1 MKVYG
6 PLRKAQLEKVT
17 KPEDLN
23 VPIDGR
29 IFMDDTLTNP
39 NDENSGKNTP
49 TITLG
54 TTNKEIL
61 LSGDAV
67 IHGSA
72 NVADT
77 PKPTG
82 VSTSHIVP
90 GSITTAD
97 LADGAVTAPKLQ
109 RAESIGAALR
119 QGGEPGAVEGTYD
132 DANHLP
138 IYGNIKPKS
147 IGKYELKDKS
157 VIESKLAD
165 NAVTG
170 AKIANDTVTED
181 KLSRARF
188 NLRLGE
194 YSGGAVKG
202 STTKPGSNEIDSAG
216 NIQHQTI
223 GNYELALGAILGTNM
238 AVGTIGSREIKN
250 NSIVASDLAKAN
262 RPESGGIQSTDSGAV
277 EGTIIG
283 VNPDKSLK
291 YTYGNIK
298 PGSIGRTELRNDCIT
313 PEKINP
319 GAVTKDKLDTNAVT
333 TGKINSLAVTEDKL
347 ADDAVTRLKLADDA
361 VTTGK
366 INSIA
371 VTETKIKDDAVTEDK
386 IKNDAVTEDK
396 IANNA
401 VTAPKLQKATKV
413 LGPTET
419 TSQKDDDGAVQGTYQ
434 DGRNPDSTPK
444 YVFGNIKPHSIDRFE
459 LKNDCV
465 TTEKIN
471 PGAVTEDK
479 LADDAVTRLK
489 LADDAVT
496 TGKINSIAVTETKIK
511 DDAVTEDKIKNDAVT
526 EDKIAN
532 NAVTGAKIADYSAIS
547 ADNSPGITTD
557 KIADKAVTRA
567 KLSKAVTDELDT
579 IGSGSAS
586 TGGAFLVATIW
597 AVDKYG

>member
-109 RAESIGAALR
+109 RAESIGAAFI

-132 DANHLP
+132 DANNVP

-165 NAVTG
+165 DAVTEDKIANNAVTG
-170 AKIANDTVTED
+170 AKIADYSAISADNSPGITTNKIAPNAVTYGKINSGSID
-181 KLSRARF
+181 ASMLRNNAVTTNRILNNAVTAPKLQKATKV
-188 NLRLGE
+188 LGPTE
-194 YSGGAVKG
+194 TTSQKDDDGAV
-202 STTKPGSNEIDSAG
+202 
-216 NIQHQTI
+216 Q
-223 GNYELALGAILGTNM
+223 GTYQD
-238 AVGTIGSREIKN
+238 GR
-250 NSIVASDLAKAN
+250 
-262 RPESGGIQSTDSGAV
+262 
-277 EGTIIG
+277 
-283 VNPDKSLK
+283 NPDNTPK
-291 YTYGNIK
+291 YVFGNIK
-298 PGSIGRTELRNDCIT
+298 PHSIDRFELKNDCVT
-313 PEKINP
+313 TEKINP

-347 ADDAVTRLKLADDA
+347 DT
-361 VTTGK
+361 
-366 INSIA
+366 
-371 VTETKIKDDAVTEDK
+371 DAVTEDK
-386 IKNDAVTEDK
+386 IKNRSVTINKINTNAVTNITIDNDAVTGRNIRKDAVTEDQIK
-396 IANNA
+396 DAS

-413 LGPTET
+413 LGPTEL

-465 TTEKIN
+465 TTEKIEN
-471 PGAVTEDK
+471 GAVTGGK
-479 LADDAVTRLK
+479 LADYSAITSDNSPGI
-489 LADDAVT
+489 T
-496 TGKINSIAVTETKIK
+496 TN
-511 DDAVTEDKIKNDAVT
+511 
-526 EDKIAN
+526 KIADE
-532 NAVTGAKIADYSAIS
+532 AVTGAKIANA
-547 ADNSPGITTD
+547 
-557 KIADKAVTRA
+557 
-567 KLSKAVTDELDT
+567 
-579 IGSGSAS
+579 
-586 TGGAFLVATIW
+586 
-597 AVDKYG
+597 